1 MKRKIRIAVITVAI
15 ILVAVVMMIVT
26 PGTLKIGTDVYS
38 NTFQRTPELSL
49 QNYYDEIKLQQSICT
64 AETDDTALFLYF
76 NGKTVNVCKMIRKD
90 GNYCYFGDKIKF
102 KPSSDYM
109 TFNENL
115 VVINDD
121 CYYFDVIY
129 QNRKYQIKDENY
141 KTIDFSVQIGEETR
155 YLTFAYKI
163 ENKE

>member
-1 MKRKIRIAVITVAI
+1 
-15 ILVAVVMMIVT
+15 
-26 PGTLKIGTDVYS
+26 
-38 NTFQRTPELSL
+38 
-49 QNYYDEIKLQQSICT
+49 
-64 AETDDTALFLYF
+64 
-76 NGKTVNVCKMIRKD
+76 MIRKD